1 MTQGRE
7 FVDQAGHCVSDVIAV
22 LVEGDTGEQWLFHR
36 RVHRMLAVLGLLS
49 RAKANGELA

>member
-7 FVDQAGHCVSDVIAV
+7 SVDQAGHCVSDVIAL

-36 RVHRMLAVLGLLS
+36 RVLAVLGLLS